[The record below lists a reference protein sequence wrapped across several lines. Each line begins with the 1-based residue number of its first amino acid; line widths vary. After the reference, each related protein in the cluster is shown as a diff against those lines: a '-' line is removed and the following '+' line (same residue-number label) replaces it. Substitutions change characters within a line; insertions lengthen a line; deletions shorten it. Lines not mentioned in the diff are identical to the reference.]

1 MAGSRK
7 SLKSIGFMKTKGL
20 RHPSFAL
27 TIIHWTCILRSIKSN
42 LPRGKPDSFRP
53 SLCPESARHM
63 AYFSKSPLPPTA
75 WVSEPNPKG
84 SQDGSFNRLS
94 NQSRELA
101 DLAPWAELGS
111 DPLRVLGKQLR
122 HTTSSF
128 KILST
133 DAWTGQREGV
143 KTEAGAG
150 GGGWEIPSST
160 GLT

>member
-1 MAGSRK
+1 MRGRAGRDGRK

-53 SLCPESARHM
+53 SLCSESARHM
-63 AYFSKSPLPPTA
+63 AYFCKSPLLPTA

-101 DLAPWAELGS
+101 DLAPPGLSWGATRFAAWGSSCDTQPSRSKSSPQTLG
-111 DPLRVLGKQLR
+111 Q
-122 HTTSSF
+122 
-128 KILST
+128 
-133 DAWTGQREGV
+133 
-143 KTEAGAG
+143 G
-150 GGGWEIPSST
+150 GGKV
-160 GLT
+160 